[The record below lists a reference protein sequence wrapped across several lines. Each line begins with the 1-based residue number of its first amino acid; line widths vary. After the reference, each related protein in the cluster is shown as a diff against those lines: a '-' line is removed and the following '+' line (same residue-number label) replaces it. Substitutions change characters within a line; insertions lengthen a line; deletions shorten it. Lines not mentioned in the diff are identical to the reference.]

1 MAGFES
7 TDLFSRL
14 EAPVVLLLLLLPVAL
29 GVDVSLT
36 DAVWWDERRGE
47 EREGAF

>member
-7 TDLFSRL
+7 TDLSSRL
-14 EAPVVLLLLLLPVAL
+14 EAPVVLLLFPVAL